1 MSTKKNY
8 MSIEKNSKLI
18 IISSPSGAGKTTLCK
33 LLIKKMK
40 NINLSISYT
49 SRSKRLNEVNGKDY
63 YFINKKK
70 FESLKKNNFFIET
83 ATNFNNLYGSPIK
96 NIILSK
102 KRNKHILFD
111 IDWKGARKIRR
122 NYIKDDIIDFFILP
136 PSKSELKRRLIKRGR
151 DNKKEIDLRLS
162 YAIEEMKHYNEYQYV
177 LINEKVH
184 KTVNDIKKIIE
195 YHQLI
200 MNHKKVLRSKLKKI
214 INRN

>member
-1 MSTKKNY
+1 MN
-8 MSIEKNSKLI
+8 IEKNSNLI

-49 SRSKRLNEVNGKDY
+49 SRSKRLNEIDGKDY

-70 FESLKKNNFFIET
+70 FQTLKKNNFFIET

-102 KRNKHILFD
+102 KRNRHILFD

-136 PSKSELKRRLIKRGR
+136 PSISELKRRLIKRGR

-162 YAIEEMKHYNEYQYV
+162 YAIEEMKHYNEYKYV

-184 KTVNDIKKIIE
+184 KTVNEIKKIIE

-200 MNHKKVLRSKLKKI
+200 MDHKKVLSSKLKKI

>member
-1 MSTKKNY
+1 

-49 SRSKRLNEVNGKDY
+49 SRSKRLNEIDGKDY

-70 FESLKKNNFFIET
+70 FQTLKKNNFFIET

-136 PSKSELKRRLIKRGR
+136 PSISELKRRLIKRGR

-162 YAIEEMKHYNEYQYV
+162 YAIEEMKHYNEYKYV

-184 KTVNDIKKIIE
+184 KTVNEIKKIIE

-200 MNHKKVLRSKLKKI
+200 FFQREALNKKLKKI
-214 INRN
+214 INTN

>member
-1 MSTKKNY
+1 

-49 SRSKRLNEVNGKDY
+49 SRSKRLNEVDGKDY

-70 FESLKKNNFFIET
+70 FQLLKKKNFFIET
-83 ATNFNNLYGSPIK
+83 ATNFNNLYGSPFR
-96 NIILSK
+96 NITISQ

-111 IDWKGARKIRR
+111 IDWKGARKIRK
-122 NYIKDDIIDFFILP
+122 NYKKDDIIDFFILP

-151 DNKKEIDLRLS
+151 DNKKEIILRLS
-162 YAIEEMKHYNEYQYV
+162 YAIDEMKHYSEYKYV

-184 KTVNDIKKIIE
+184 KTVNEIKKIIE

-200 MNHKKVLRSKLKKI
+200 MNQKEFLKTKLKKI
-214 INRN
+214 IDRN

>member
-1 MSTKKNY
+1 

-49 SRSKRLNEVNGKDY
+49 SRSKRLNEVDGKDY

-70 FESLKKNNFFIET
+70 FQLLKKKNFFIET
-83 ATNFNNLYGSPIK
+83 ATNFNNLYGSPFK

-102 KRNKHILFD
+102 KKNKHILFD
-111 IDWKGARKIRR
+111 IDWKGARKIRK
-122 NYIKDDIIDFFILP
+122 NYKKVDIIDFFILP
-136 PSKSELKRRLIKRGR
+136 PSKSELKRRLVKRGR
-151 DNKKEIDLRLS
+151 DNKKEINLRLS
-162 YAIEEMKHYNEYQYV
+162 YAIDEMKHYNEYKYV

-184 KTVNDIKKIIE
+184 KTVNEIKKIIE

-200 MNHKKVLRSKLKKI
+200 MNQREFLKTKLKKI
-214 INRN
+214 IDRN